1 MMKCWAK
8 QPDERSLFSEVV
20 TSISNYTE
28 AIAGYLDINFNP
40 FESIHDQLG
49 NESKAATDVIN
60 CPDIEENVLISA
72 ELLAKQMSSN
82 KTKTKDT
89 SSCKKSK
96 SSRGSTVSPRVTPKS
111 SPKVTP
117 KSTPKP
123 SPRSSPRISPRS
135 SPLLKLRKLKD
146 DQLSASSVGIE
157 IHIESPSEDGSV
169 KSGLLSVK

>member
-1 MMKCWAK
+1 MVSCWNK
-8 QPDERSLFSEVV
+8 EPDNRPGFADIV
-20 TSISNYTE
+20 TKISNYTE

-40 FESIHDQLG
+40 FKSIHTLPD
-49 NESKAATDVIN
+49 NEAAAATTVLDS
-60 CPDIEENVLISA
+60 PDNEKDILISA
-72 ELLAKQMSSN
+72 ELLAKQMDAN
-82 KTKTKDT
+82 KTKSKD
-89 SSCKKSK
+89 KKKAKSK
-96 SSRGSTVSPRVTPKS
+96 KGSV

>member
-1 MMKCWAK
+1 MVSCWNK
-8 QPDERSLFSEVV
+8 EPDNRPGFADIV
-20 TSISNYTE
+20 TKISNYTE

-40 FESIHDQLG
+40 FKSIHTLPD
-49 NESKAATDVIN
+49 NEAAAATTVLN
-60 CPDIEENVLISA
+60 SPDNEKDILISA
-72 ELLAKQMSSN
+72 ELLAKQ
-82 KTKTKDT
+82 T
-89 SSCKKSK
+89 KSK
-96 SSRGSTVSPRVTPKS
+96 DKKKAKSKKGSV

-123 SPRSSPRISPRS
+123 SPRSSPRISPRV